1 MKILTRSSDEDQS
14 RPSRTRQVSS
24 GIFRYHR
31 LVSITHMS
39 AHSLLLP
46 PLRAVADT
54 TAPVIRAN
62 IRPDAAC

>member
-1 MKILTRSSDEDQS
+1 MKIRVGPPEPARCL
-14 RPSRTRQVSS
+14 QVSS
-24 GIFRYHR
+24 GTV
-31 LVSITHMS
+31 VSITHMS

-46 PLRAVADT
+46 PPRAVADA